1 MTCIVAHRAMAV
13 TAHLIA
19 RGSMPALRP
28 PHNNA
33 GFTYLAILF
42 IVAIMGIALAAA
54 GSVWHVAQQREK
66 ERELLYIG
74 NQYRQAITLYY
85 ERSPGGAKQFPKKLE
100 YLLQDNRM
108 VTTQRYLRKIYRDP
122 ITNSKTWGIVEGP
135 SNSIMGV
142 YSLSESLPLKQ
153 GNFDESDQD
162 FTGKSH
168 YSEWKFVSATKAVQ
182 PGQAAQPSTA
192 VKNTLADTPNK

>member
-1 MTCIVAHRAMAV
+1 MAV
-13 TAHLIA
+13 TAHLLA
-19 RGSMPALRP
+19 PGSMPTLQAR
-28 PHNNA
+28 HNQA

-42 IVAIMGIALAAA
+42 IVAIMGMALAAA

-74 NQYRQAITLYY
+74 NQYRQAIALYY

-122 ITNSKTWGIVEGP
+122 MTNSKNWGLVEGP
-135 SNSIMGV
+135 NNTIMGV
-142 YSLSESLPLKQ
+142 YSTSNAIPIKQ
-153 GNFDESDQD
+153 ANFDKADREFAGKMRYSDWVFIYEIKQPQTATTAPTK
-162 FTGKSH
+162 TGLP
-168 YSEWKFVSATKAVQ
+168 Q
-182 PGQAAQPSTA
+182 
-192 VKNTLADTPNK
+192 

>member
-1 MTCIVAHRAMAV
+1 MAV
-13 TAHLIA
+13 TAPLLAPGNMSIVPSRNHQ
-19 RGSMPALRP
+19 
-28 PHNNA
+28 A

-74 NQYRQAITLYY
+74 NQYRQAITRYY

-122 ITNSKTWGIVEGP
+122 MTNSKNWGIVEGP
-135 SNSIMGV
+135 GNSIMGV
-142 YSLSESLPLKQ
+142 YSLSDELPLKQ
-153 GNFDESDQD
+153 GNFDEIDKD
-162 FTGKSH
+162 FIGKSH
-168 YSEWKFVSATKAVQ
+168 YYDWKFVSVTKVVQ
-182 PGQAAQPSTA
+182 PGQATQTGAA
-192 VKNTLADTPNK
+192 VNKLPPDSPIK